1 MGVEFPLDPFNVET
15 SHYVDYRDF
24 IRNLRRR
31 LGERTSHNLPALAI
45 CTNDPSRIRFFDLV
59 LETNDHAVRFRL
71 RMDNLYLIGYQMED
85 DRWFELGHRGD
96 QHVITEPG
104 TAFLGFGG
112 NYDCLPADRTRVG
125 FHSLVSAINQLAG
138 TVNRQ
143 ARERSVVV
151 VIMMICES
159 ARFIPVFEY
168 MASSFQH
175 NPYTT
180 TPWDTSVIH
189 PWIMNLVTSWETLS
203 ALLLRADAY
212 PHETIHDLGIIR
224 RNNIRIPPN
233 DTAITSIPAAIGV
246 LGILLGLCFSPRGR
260 RLVSRMASDDDEQR
274 FSGIPLVH
282 VFSAQIND
290 LDGEDPGQLY
300 GTITINN
307 GFNTEYIYNRTSD
320 NYESIS
326 PGQQVTLTGP
336 SYSVPAFG
344 SFTIK
349 VLLTDYDT
357 ISSDD
362 EIIDEEDLIPWYAA
376 DIKNEYDKLITSEV
390 FSSIGSV
397 TVKYAVFENAVAARV
412 VVNLEEGGEVTTEVY
427 GHVSARYDKQWE
439 MEPTATCML
448 FNRASDDYAEVN
460 RWQNIPLSRSLVA
473 VPLNHSLKVT
483 VELYDYDTSSADDLI
498 ANGTVDFPVPE
509 SLPAI
514 STQDIYGEDGDR
526 VKVSIHWSSGLSE

>member
-1 MGVEFPLDPFNVET
+1 MGVEFTLDPFNVET
-15 SHYVDYRDF
+15 SHYVDYQDF

-45 CTNDPSRIRFFDLV
+45 YTNDPSRIRFFDMV
-59 LETNDHAVRFRL
+59 LRTNNHAVRFRL
-71 RMDNLYLIGYQMED
+71 RMDNLYLIGYQMENGQ
-85 DRWFELGHRGD
+85 WFEFGRTGD
-96 QHVITEPG
+96 QHLITEPD
-104 TAFLGFGG
+104 TEFLGFRG
-112 NYDCLPADRTRVG
+112 NYDSLPVSRTNVG
-125 FHSLVSAINQLAG
+125 YHSLVNAINQLAEIDS
-138 TVNRQ
+138 Q
-143 ARERSVVV
+143 DREGCLVV

-159 ARFIPVFEY
+159 ARFVPVFEY
-168 MASSFQH
+168 MATSFLY
-175 NPYTT
+175 NPYTSI
-180 TPWDTSVIH
+180 PSDTIAIQ

-212 PHETIHDLGIIR
+212 PDETIHNLGFIR

-233 DTAITSIPAAIGV
+233 DTPITSIPAAIGV
-246 LGILLGLCFSPRGR
+246 LGILMGLCFGPRGQ
-260 RLVSRMASDDDEQR
+260 RLVSRMTSDDDGQC
-274 FSGIPLVH
+274 FLGIPLVQ
-282 VFSAQIND
+282 VFSAQINNI
-290 LDGEDPGQLY
+290 DGEDPGELY

-349 VLLTDYDT
+349 VLLTDYDK

-362 EIIDEEDLIPWYAA
+362 EIINQVIPWYAA

-397 TVKYAVFENAVAARV
+397 TINYAVFENAVAARV
-412 VVNLEEGGEVTTEVY
+412 VVNLEEGGEATTEVY
-427 GHVSARYDKQWE
+427 GHVSARYDKQWG

-448 FNRASDDYAEVN
+448 FNRTSDDYVEVN
-460 RWQNIPLSRSLVA
+460 RWQNIPLLRSLVA
-473 VPLNHSLKVT
+473 VPMNHSLKVT
-483 VELYDYDTSSADDLI
+483 AKLYDYDPISADDLI

-509 SLPAI
+509 SLPDI
-514 STQDIYGEDGDR
+514 STQDIYGEDGNR
-526 VKVSIHWSSGLSE
+526 VTVSIHWSSGLSE